1 MEKKIYKKIIMFD
14 IDNTICITRGSNYQ
28 KSKPRIK
35 IIKLINDLY
44 KKNYYIKI
52 FTARYMGRN
61 KENSNLV
68 KKKYYKKTFD
78 QLSQWGVKFHKLI
91 MGKPSYDIFID
102 DKSYNP
108 KDKKTFSLLNKL

>member
-1 MEKKIYKKIIMFD
+1 MTKKKIFCFD
-14 IDNTICITRGSNYQ
+14 IDGVICKTKKKDYL
-28 KSKPRIK
+28 KSKPNRRVIE
-35 IIKLINDLY
+35 IINQLY
-44 KKNYYIKI
+44 KKNKIVI

-78 QLSQWGVKFHKLI
+78 QLSQWGIKFHKLI

>member
-1 MEKKIYKKIIMFD
+1 MIKKIIIFD
-14 IDNTICITRGSNYQ
+14 IDNTIAKTKKNNYR
-28 KSKPRIK
+28 SAKPIKKRIE
-35 IIKLINDLY
+35 LINRLY
-44 KKNYYIKI
+44 DKGHYIKI

-78 QLSQWGVKFHKLI
+78 QLSQWGIKFHKLI

>member
-1 MEKKIYKKIIMFD
+1 MIKKIIIFD
-14 IDNTICITRGSNYQ
+14 IDNTITKTKNNNYH
-28 KSKPRIK
+28 SAKPIK
-35 IIKLINDLY
+35 KRIKLINRLY
-44 KKNYYIKI
+44 DKGHYIKI

-78 QLSQWGVKFHKLI
+78 QLSQWGIKFHKLI